1 MGSAPDACFHCGEPL
16 TGREPW
22 TVKLEGVDRPVCC
35 PGCKAVAEFIR
46 DTGLADYYEYRT
58 APGLKPGP
66 EMDATQAQWLAFDRP
81 ELMDQVS
88 SSLADD
94 LRECSLLVEGVR
106 CAACSWLI
114 EKSLGSLPGVAE
126 ARVNPATARARL
138 VWDPGRIKLSRLL
151 SALSRLGYRPHPGGG
166 TSAEVAEAERRK
178 ALRRLGVAGLGMMQ
192 VMMFAVALY
201 AGAFQQ
207 MDPGLERFL
216 RLVSMAVATP
226 VVLYS
231 GFPFF
236 AGAARD
242 IRAGRPGMDVPVAI
256 AVGGAWVA
264 SVLHVISGRGEV
276 YFDSVTMFVFFL
288 SLGRFLEMG
297 ARHRA
302 GDTRDSLARL
312 LPDLARRRS
321 GSDWQDVPVRE
332 LAVGDQVLVRHG
344 ETVPADGRV
353 SGNGGRFD
361 ESMLTGESHP
371 VPRREGEIA
380 VAGSVNLGEPVE
392 IVVERTGGEMLVSNI
407 ARLLERAQAER
418 PPVALAADRVA
429 RWFVTAVLVAAAGV
443 YLYWLDAA
451 PERAFEITLA
461 VLVVTCPCAL
471 SLATPAALTA
481 ATSFL
486 ARHGLLV
493 TRGGALE
500 RLAGADHAVFDK
512 TGTLTRGR
520 LRIVGVQAFGDTDPD
535 RALAVAAALE
545 RASEHP
551 IARAFRDVA
560 PAGEAEVRVVPGRGL
575 EGRVAGRTYRLGRPD
590 YAAALPGLAAPV
602 PDGDATALL
611 LADASG
617 LLALIRLADDPRRG
631 ASRDLDELHS
641 LGLTLE
647 IASGDRE
654 APVAA
659 VAAAAGVSQWAANQ
673 SPEDKLARIR
683 RLQAGGHTVVMVGD
697 GVNDAPVLAG
707 ADVSVAMGGGTAL
720 AQTSADLVLLGDTLA
735 PLPTGVRLA
744 RKTRRVI
751 AQNLAWAAG
760 YNLVALPL
768 AAAGLVQPWMAA
780 IGMSASSLLVVLN
793 ALRLSRDS
801 SPAGPRPAAL
811 PGEAGA

>member
-1 MGSAPDACFHCGEPL
+1 MASAPGACFHCGEPL

-22 TVKLEGVDRPVCC
+22 TVRLEDADRPVCC

-58 APGLKPGP
+58 APGLKPAP
-66 EMDATQAQWLAFDRP
+66 ELDDTDAQWLAFDRP
-81 ELMDQVS
+81 ELLEQVS
-88 SSLADD
+88 SPLGDD
-94 LRECSLLVEGVR
+94 RRECSLLVEGVR

-114 EKSLGSLPGVAE
+114 EKSLGSLPGVTE

-138 VWDPGRIKLSRLL
+138 VWDPARVRLSRLL
-151 SALSRLGYRPHPGGG
+151 SALSRLGYRPHPGGAA
-166 TSAEVAEAERRK
+166 SAEIAEAERRR

-207 MDPGLERFL
+207 MDEGLERFL

-264 SVLHVISGRGEV
+264 SVFHVLSGQGEV

-312 LPDLARRRS
+312 LPDLARRRA
-321 GSDWQDVPVRE
+321 GGDWEDVPVRE
-332 LAVGDQVLVRHG
+332 LAAGDRVLVRHG

-353 SGNGGRFD
+353 SGSGGRFD
-361 ESMLTGESHP
+361 ESMLTGESRP
-371 VPRREGEIA
+371 VQRRDGDMA

-392 IVVERTGGEMLVSNI
+392 VLVERTGGDMLVSSM

-429 RWFVTAVLVAAAGV
+429 RWFVTSVLLAAAGV
-443 YLYWLDAA
+443 YLYWLQAA
-451 PERAFEITLA
+451 PDRAFEITLA

-481 ATSFL
+481 ATNFL

-493 TRGGALE
+493 TRGAALE
-500 RLAGADHAVFDK
+500 RLAGADYAVFDK

-520 LRIVGVQAFGDTDPD
+520 LRVVGVHPVGNTDPD
-535 RALAVAAALE
+535 RALALAAALE

-551 IARAFRDVA
+551 VARAFRDIA
-560 PAGEAEVRVVPGRGL
+560 PAGEAKVSVVPGQGL
-575 EGRVAGRTYRLGRPD
+575 EGHIAGTDYRLGRPD
-590 YAAALPGLAAPV
+590 FAAALSGVTPPV
-602 PDGDATALL
+602 PESEATVLL
-611 LADASG
+611 LADRSG
-617 LLALIRLADDPRRG
+617 PLALIEVADDARHG
-631 ASRDLDELHS
+631 TARDLAALRD
-641 LGLTLE
+641 LGLALE

-654 APVAA
+654 MPVAA
-659 VAAAAGVSQWAANQ
+659 VAATAGVECWAANQ
-673 SPEDKLARIR
+673 SPEAKLARIR
-683 RLQAGGHTVVMVGD
+683 RLQGEGHTVVMVGD

-720 AQTSADLVLLGDTLA
+720 AQTSADLVLLGDTLG
-735 PLPTGVRLA
+735 PLPLGVRIA

-751 AQNLAWAAG
+751 LENLAWAAG

-768 AAAGLVQPWMAA
+768 AAIGLIQPWMAA

-793 ALRLSRDS
+793 ALRLSRDPA
-801 SPAGPRPAAL
+801 PAGPQPATLA
-811 PGEAGA
+811 GEAGA